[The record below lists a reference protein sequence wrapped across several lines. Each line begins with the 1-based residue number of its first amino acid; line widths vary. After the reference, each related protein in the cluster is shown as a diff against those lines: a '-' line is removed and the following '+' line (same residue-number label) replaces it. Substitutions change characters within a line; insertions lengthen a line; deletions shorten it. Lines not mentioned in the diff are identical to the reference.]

1 MHRIRKRKN
10 APCLISD
17 GDFVTVKEEL
27 YKFILSLGIVFFL
40 FGIVNIFIFNIFGF
54 DLLSQVLMSFFGFLL
69 ISLAGYLLSKHGY
82 R

>member
-1 MHRIRKRKN
+1 VI
-10 APCLISD
+10 L
-17 GDFVTVKEEL
+17 VTVKEEL

-40 FGIVNIFIFNIFGF
+40 FGIVSLFIFNIFGF
-54 DLLSQVLMSFFGFLL
+54 DLLSQVLMSVFGFLL